1 MRTRFRTAD
10 RKEKRGGNTWWAL
23 IAGEEV
29 GKGLTTW
36 GRAAAAVVHPV
47 IADREGGGPQGRRRL
62 CGSGIRACGCGTGGE
77 EGGEEESVG
86 RAWWPFVT
94 YTRVTGQWAAP
105 GGLFSL
111 DGLHFEFRRAPAG
124 EG

>member
-1 MRTRFRTAD
+1 M
-10 RKEKRGGNTWWAL
+10 L

-62 CGSGIRACGCGTGGE
+62 CGSGGACAGVSGVREGAAAPVRERDPGACGCGTGGE
-77 EGGEEESVG
+77 EGGEASVPL
-86 RAWWPFVT
+86 WPRLVGFC
-94 YTRVTGQWAAP
+94 YIY
-105 GGLFSL
+105 
-111 DGLHFEFRRAPAG
+111 
-124 EG
+124 